1 MTHGT
6 VGATQLLSLTLT
18 RHVLMQPS
26 LDLDKFLAGIP
37 ATEIASDKVEHTL
50 RAPRPHEALALLA
63 LRREASRRERAN
75 MKVPPTSGTTQC
87 DGNRIKRLG
96 SDDTSE

>member
-1 MTHGT
+1 MI
-6 VGATQLLSLTLT
+6 AD
-18 RHVLMQPS
+18 M
-26 LDLDKFLAGIP
+26 
-37 ATEIASDKVEHTL
+37 EIEPEGFNGRKAL
-50 RAPRPHEALALLA
+50 REALALLA